1 MSFPLLFRVV
11 AVLGSLMLS
20 HMPSLAQELYCPEG
34 YPIDCGTGSCC
45 PAGNYCLPGGGC
57 APVGWSDCGGG
68 SICPPG
74 TNLFC
79 ARLQTCYSNYETANS
94 DGCSFE
100 EIDVCGVPVQ

>member
-1 MSFPLLFRVV
+1 MLAEMLLLVPMA
-11 AVLGSLMLS
+11 AV
-20 HMPSLAQELYCPEG
+20 AQEVCPEG
-34 YPIDCGTGSCC
+34 YPVDCGTGSCC

-79 ARLQTCYSNYETANS
+79 ARLQTCYSNYETANR

-100 EIDVCGVPVQ
+100 ETTVCGVPVQ